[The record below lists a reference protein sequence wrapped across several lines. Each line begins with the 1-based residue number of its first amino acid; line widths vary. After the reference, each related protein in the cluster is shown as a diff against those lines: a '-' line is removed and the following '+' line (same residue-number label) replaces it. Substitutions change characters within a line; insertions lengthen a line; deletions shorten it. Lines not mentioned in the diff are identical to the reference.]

1 MDKVFF
7 EDMKAHAAYVFR
19 EHKDSAMNIQAI
31 QAYAALCQAEALER
45 IADALAI
52 TDEERE
58 LLTIR
63 KQFSQ
68 DLELLKAEQIQG
80 GKGDQSIADAISEQ
94 VTDPPDTN
102 WAADYICIQGHQH
115 GSESFRLRCDVKV
128 LR

>member
-1 MDKVFF
+1 
-7 EDMKAHAAYVFR
+7 
-19 EHKDSAMNIQAI
+19 MNIQAI

-80 GKGDQSIADAISEQ
+80 GKGDQSIADAISERPILCLDCKERIPSCWCAMPSMIPTRGKLSRYVVRAVVS
-94 VTDPPDTN
+94 VTKSP
-102 WAADYICIQGHQH
+102 
-115 GSESFRLRCDVKV
+115 
-128 LR
+128 